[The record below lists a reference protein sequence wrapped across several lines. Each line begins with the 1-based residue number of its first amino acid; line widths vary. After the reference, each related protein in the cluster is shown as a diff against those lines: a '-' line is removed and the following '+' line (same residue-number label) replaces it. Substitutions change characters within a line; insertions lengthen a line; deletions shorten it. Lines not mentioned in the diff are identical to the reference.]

1 MIRFDKVTIRFNGKT
16 VVSDFSLSVE
26 QNEKVVL
33 YGDSGKGKTTLFK
46 TILGF
51 VPVSEGTITVNGIP
65 ATSKESWNI
74 RKQVAYIPQNSDIGE
89 GSVKGIINLVFT
101 LRENSG
107 IAPRRDEVL
116 SLFDFFELAPEKLD
130 MPFEDLSG
138 GEKQRVVI
146 ITSLLLKRNI
156 FLLDEITSAL
166 NERIKD
172 KVIEYFLSH
181 SGWTILAVSHNAQKW
196 EREGVRLVSLEA

>member
-16 VVSDFSLSVE
+16 VVRDFSLSVE
-26 QNEKVVL
+26 QGEKVVL

-46 TILGF
+46 AILGF

-65 ATSKESWNI
+65 ATPKESWNI

-89 GSVKGIINLVFT
+89 GNVSGIIDLVFS
-101 LRENSG
+101 LRENSR
-107 IAPRRDEVL
+107 IAPKRDEVL
-116 SLFDFFELAPEKLD
+116 ALFDFFELTQEKLD

-146 ITSLLLKRNI
+146 ITSLLLKRTI

-172 KVIEYFLSH
+172 KVIEYFLTH
-181 SGWTILAVSHNAQKW
+181 PEWTILAVSHNAEKW
-196 EREGVRLVSLEA
+196 KREGVRLVGLEA